1 MKELEKTLR
10 KQIIG
15 QDEAV
20 TDLVK
25 VTKRIKLGYKDT
37 NKPYSYLFVGPTGV
51 GKTKLALEYANFLFG
66 KDKLIRFDMS
76 EYRDSSSITK
86 IIGSSP
92 GYVGYD
98 DGKNKLEEIR
108 KNPHAVIL
116 LDEIEKAHPTVLN
129 LFLQILDEGKIT
141 DAKGN
146 IVYFHHHIIIM
157 TSNVG
162 FHKDSVGFVEEVSKN
177 DSKLK
182 EVLSLELLN
191 RIQKVIYFR
200 KLDKNDIY
208 AIMKNQLEEVKKK
221 FRERNIKVHI
231 GDTKIEE
238 MVEETR
244 YLEFG
249 ARKIHQVIE
258 DKIDDYVIDSIL
270 DGKTEVYVNSNS

>member
-1 MKELEKTLR
+1 MKNLEKGLR

-15 QDEAV
+15 QEEAI
-20 TDLVK
+20 TELIK
-25 VTKRIKLGYKDT
+25 ATKRIKLGYKDS

-51 GKTKLALEYANFLFG
+51 GKTKLALEYANYLFG

-86 IIGSSP
+86 IIGSAP

-116 LDEIEKAHPTVLN
+116 LDEIEKANPTVLN

-141 DAKGN
+141 DSKEN
-146 IVYFHHHIIIM
+146 IIHFNHHIIIM

-162 FHKDSVGFVEEVSKN
+162 FHKNSVGFIEEVSKN

-191 RIQKVIYFR
+191 RIQKVIYFKKLKSDDIR
-200 KLDKNDIY
+200 IILKNKLDY
-208 AIMKNQLEEVKKK
+208 VKKK
-221 FRERNIKVHI
+221 FKERNIKVHI
-231 GDTKIEE
+231 QDNVIDE
-238 MVEETR
+238 MVNLTR
-244 YLEFG
+244 YSEFG
-249 ARKIHQVIE
+249 ARRIDQVVE
-258 DKIDDYVIDSIL
+258 EKIDDYVIDSIL
-270 DGKTEVYVNSNS
+270 DGKTEIYVTSN